1 LQKLLKTYDSFIE
14 FIIVIFF
21 AIMIITLFGEVVSR
35 FLFSLPMMW
44 AEEIGRYLFIWI
56 VYLGAAQGF
65 IQNRHLTVDFLSKKI
80 PSPYSNYLD
89 VVLHLMI
96 MIFLFFVFV
105 NGVKYAG
112 MNFNKSAYS
121 IDWIHIGWMYAAIP
135 VGAILMFFNIIRIL
149 PIKLAK
155 KNTTK

>member
-1 LQKLLKTYDSFIE
+1 MQKFFKAYDFIIE

-21 AIMIITLFGEVVSR
+21 MIMIITLFGEVVSR

-44 AEEIGRYLFIWI
+44 AGEIGRYLFIWI
-56 VYLGAAQGF
+56 VYLGAAQAF
-65 IQNRHLTVDFLSKKI
+65 IKKRHLTVDFLAKKI

-89 VVLHLMI
+89 TILHLMI

-112 MNFNKSAYS
+112 MNFDKSAYS
-121 IDWIHIGWMYAAIP
+121 VEWIRIGWMYAAIP
-135 VGAILMFFNIIRIL
+135 VGAALMILNIIRIL
-149 PIKLAK
+149 PTKLL
-155 KNTTK
+155 KNNITK